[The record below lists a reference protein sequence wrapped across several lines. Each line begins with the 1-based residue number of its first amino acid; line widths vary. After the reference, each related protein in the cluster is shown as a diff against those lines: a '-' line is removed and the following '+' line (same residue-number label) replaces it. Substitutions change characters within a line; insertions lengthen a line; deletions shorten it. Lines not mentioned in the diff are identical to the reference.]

1 MRSVGRYLERVTRL
15 QCAGRLALHGKV
27 ESTLDAIAR
36 LDSGMCVSNGQYARL
51 YFRFCRYRHVASHW
65 SVCLRENLTCD
76 TRSCCSSCALRHCNQ
91 CDEFA
96 KSANRAA
103 SDTGER
109 SSRYHEL
116 LP

>member
-15 QCAGRLALHGKV
+15 QCAGRLTLNGKV
-27 ESTLDAIAR
+27 ESTLDDIAR
-36 LDSGMCVSNGQYARL
+36 LDSGMCVSGDQYARL
-51 YFRFCRYRHVASHW
+51 YFRFRSYRHVARHW
-65 SVCLRENLTCD
+65 SVGLRENLTCD
-76 TRSCCSSCALRHCNQ
+76 TRSCCSRCALRHCTRGS
-91 CDEFA
+91 EFA